1 MKLAQ
6 MIWYARNGKTQNM
19 HHRSRAQYT
28 ATYTGSIG
36 DAGDFGDNQRQR
48 RQLEGNI
55 IQRALYVIP
64 IELLRKC

>member
-1 MKLAQ
+1 
-6 MIWYARNGKTQNM
+6 M
-19 HHRSRAQYT
+19 HHRSRAQCM
-28 ATYTGSIG
+28 ATRLIG

>member
-1 MKLAQ
+1 
-6 MIWYARNGKTQNM
+6 M